1 MYIIISNILV
11 TNDIFAR
18 AKFATRLEA
27 RKNLLKEAQNWI
39 CTFRPNYEWEIIAKE
54 SDAKTKTRYFIIRS
68 ETNEDVLTIYER
80 VETVEKGWVYNN
92 TNVALQKLVI
102 FSVLEVAFDQQEHQ
116 EPRQIVFEMPK
127 IAMTDDEKKV
137 IVAKKNLVNDL
148 KQHLAERRTMIE

>member
-11 TNDIFAR
+11 TNEIFAR
-18 AKFATRLEA
+18 AKFSTRLEA

-80 VETVEKGWVYNN
+80 VETIEKGWVYNN
-92 TNVALQKLVI
+92 TNTKLEKLII
-102 FSVLEVAFDQQEHQ
+102 FSVIEVAFDQQEFQ
-116 EPRQIVFEMPK
+116 EPKLEMTK
-127 IAMTDDEKKV
+127 TVMTDLEKKV
-137 IVAKKNLVNDL
+137 FVAKKNLVNDL
-148 KQHLAERRTMIE
+148 KQHLAERRTVIE